1 MPTLYGIP
9 NCETVKK
16 ARAELESRGHPY
28 IFHDFKKQG
37 VPEERLDAWIVA
49 LGWET
54 LLNRR
59 GTTWRR
65 LSEPMRTEVSNA
77 STARDLML
85 ALPSV
90 IRRPVVEWPN
100 GAITVGYDRDE
111 WSTRLGTAT

>member
-9 NCETVKK
+9 NCGTVKK
-16 ARAELESRGHPY
+16 ARAELESRGRPY

-49 LGWET
+49 LGWEA

-59 GTTWRR
+59 GTTWRTLTDATR
-65 LSEPMRTEVSNA
+65 ADVQDAA
-77 STARDLML
+77 SARDLML

-90 IRRPVVEWPN
+90 IKRPVAEWPG
-100 GAITVGYDRDE
+100 GAITVGFDLAD
-111 WSTRLGTAT
+111 WSTRLG